1 MAGRFGYGKRGRAR
15 TAVTLALIALVVA
28 CGCTTGR
35 YHHHVL
41 LPPVRAGTTTGL
53 VVGFADPQQY
63 VDSVAF
69 GPDGKTVLTDSGP
82 GGGISQWEWSS
93 GTGQRLRNLGS
104 PDHSLM
110 TGLAVSAD
118 GRLVA
123 SVDQHQRTWVW
134 NLATGKPVAVVAE
147 PARHAVS
154 GAAISSNDA
163 MLATFDSGG
172 MIYLWSIGAQAASA
186 TPEATLAVR
195 SRDVRDVSFSPDGAT
210 LAASDVRG
218 VELWDVATRRPAGSL
233 TDPGNNGAGD
243 YARYTPDGKRLV
255 SIGSDIADVWD
266 LAARKVIATLSNG
279 ATDSPADIAASL
291 AVSPDGAS
299 VAVPYHDGPTVA
311 YSAQTGRPTLTLT
324 DPGPIGDRSD
334 AMAAFSPDGTLIAV
348 TTGVM
353 GQVFIWNIKQA
364 KGT

>member
-1 MAGRFGYGKRGRAR
+1 MAERSGYRKHGRTR
-15 TAVTLALIALVVA
+15 TAALIALIALSMA

-35 YHHHVL
+35 YHHHVV
-41 LPPVRAGTTTGL
+41 PGRQGTTAGL

-69 GPDGKTVLTDSGP
+69 GQDGKSVFTDSGP
-82 GGGISQWEWSS
+82 GGGISQWEWAAGS
-93 GTGQRLRNLGS
+93 GQRLRDLGS

-134 NLATGKPVAVVAE
+134 NQATGLPVATVTE

-154 GAAISSNDA
+154 GAAISPDGA

-172 MIYLWSIGAQAASA
+172 MIYLWSIGAPDPAA
-186 TPEATLAVR
+186 TPRATLAVA
-195 SRDVRDVSFSPDGAT
+195 SRDVRDVSFSPDGAM

-218 VELWDVATRRPAGSL
+218 VELWDVATRRLAGSL
-233 TDPGNNGAGD
+233 TDTGNNGAGD
-243 YARYTPDGKRLV
+243 YARFSPDGKRLV
-255 SIGSDIADVWD
+255 TLGSDIADVWD

-291 AVSPDGAS
+291 AVSPDGTS
-299 VAVPYHDGPTVA
+299 VAVPYHDGRTVV
-311 YSAQTGRPTLTLT
+311 YSARTGRPALTLT
-324 DPGPIGDRSD
+324 DPGSLGDRSD

-353 GQVFIWNIKQA
+353 GQVFIWNLRQA
-364 KGT
+364 SRT